1 MGNNL
6 KKIIAGLLFSV
17 IIISGIYIGINKDN
31 FKEEISVNV
40 SVDNEDE
47 VLLSSLDRDNQNN
60 YNRNSSDN
68 INNDN
73 QSNNDEEIRKLEE
86 ILNNPFFILINK
98 ENRLSEDYTPDNL
111 KLSEVEFLD
120 YIETR
125 QLESTTADALKEMFD
140 SALQDGVILLGASGY
155 RSYNVQKNLYYSRV
169 STMGEEK
176 TNLYTA
182 QPGASEHQ
190 TGLAIDILSSEYQ
203 NLDEGFENSKAF
215 EWLINNCYKYGFI
228 LRYLDGKEDITGYN
242 YEPWHF
248 RYIGNKEI
256 AKEIMDR
263 GIVFEEYIAEMKDK
277 LKQLKDNN

>member
-1 MGNNL
+1 MINNF
-6 KKIIAGLLFSV
+6 KKIITGLLFSL
-17 IIISGIYIGINKDN
+17 IIISSIYIGINKDN
-31 FKEEISVNV
+31 FKEESSVN
-40 SVDNEDE
+40 NEDE
-47 VLLSSLDRDNQNN
+47 VLLSSLEKDNQNN

-98 ENRLSEDYTPDNL
+98 DNKLSEDYIPDNL

-125 QLESTTADALKEMFD
+125 YLESTTADALKEMFD
-140 SALQDGVILLGASGY
+140 AALEDGVTLLGASGY
-155 RSYNVQKNLYYSRV
+155 RSYNVQKNLYESRV
-169 STMGEEK
+169 ASMGEER
-176 TNLYTA
+176 TSLYTA

-190 TGLAIDILSSEYQ
+190 TGLAIDIVSSDYQ
-203 NLDEGFENSKAF
+203 NLDDGFEDSKGF

-228 LRYLDGKEDITGYN
+228 LRYLNGKEEITGYN

-248 RYIGNKEI
+248 RYIGDAEI
-256 AKEIMDR
+256 AEDIMER
-263 GIVFEEYIAEMKDK
+263 GITFEEYINEVNEKIEE
-277 LKQLKDNN
+277 LKGSK